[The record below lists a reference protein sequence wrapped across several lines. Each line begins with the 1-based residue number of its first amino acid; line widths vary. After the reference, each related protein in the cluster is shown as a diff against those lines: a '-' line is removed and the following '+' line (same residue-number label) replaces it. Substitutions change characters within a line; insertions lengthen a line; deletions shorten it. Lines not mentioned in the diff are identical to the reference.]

1 MKPTILI
8 ADDEPAFLESLS
20 LILEREFNVLTAPDG
35 LIGLSIIKT
44 HPLSLAI
51 LDLDM
56 PGMDGMEL
64 LRLIRQE
71 NSALPVLIMTGR
83 VDETCRTNCSDLN
96 VQGYLEKPVDIPVLI
111 EKIREIIQPLQTP

>member
-35 LIGLSIIKT
+35 LIGLSIINT
-44 HPLSLAI
+44 RPLSLAI

-56 PGMDGMEL
+56 PGLDGMEL

-83 VDETCRTNCSDLN
+83 VDETCRTNYSDLN

>member
-35 LIGLSIIKT
+35 LIGLSIINT

-83 VDETCRTNCSDLN
+83 VDELCMSNCADLN
-96 VQGYLEKPVDIPVLI
+96 VQGYLVKPVDIPVLI

>member
-20 LILEREFNVLTAPDG
+20 LILEREFNVLTAPNG
-35 LIGLSIIKT
+35 LIGLSIINT

-51 LDLDM
+51 LDMDM
-56 PGMDGMEL
+56 PGLDGMEL

-83 VDETCRTNCSDLN
+83 VDETCRSNCSDLN

>member
-35 LIGLSIIKT
+35 LIGLSIINT
-44 HPLSLAI
+44 RPLSLAI

-56 PGMDGMEL
+56 PGLDGMEL

-71 NSALPVLIMTGR
+71 NRALPVLIMTGR
-83 VDETCRTNCSDLN
+83 VDESCRSNCSDLN

-111 EKIREIIQPLQTP
+111 EKIREIIQPLQP

>member
-35 LIGLSIIKT
+35 LIGLSIINT

>member
-35 LIGLSIIKT
+35 LIGLSIINT

-83 VDETCRTNCSDLN
+83 VDESCKSNCADLN
-96 VQGYLEKPVDIPVLI
+96 VQGYLVKPVDIPVLI